1 MTRSSYTAATTPYR
15 KRMSKKYARKKRYTL
30 FRIEWKYGDY
40 LPDVR
45 LRNRWHKASSF
56 RKRHSGGK
64 WNPEHRRFE
73 WRGSKRRITHATKD
87 CLILISI
94 FTILF
99 SYHQTIAQPTSPNYR
114 MKSLH
119 TITPRK
125 ETIVQFSKFALVGVL
140 NTAISLAVFYLLYN
154 LFSIN
159 YPIANLVS
167 YIIGVINSFFWNKL
181 WVFRR
186 GSGNMVRESLIF
198 LLVFAVSYSIQYI
211 SLWGMVE
218 VAGIKPQLGPTPC
231 HGRLYDSKLL
241 IESLRH
247 IQKINR
253 IMKPASKNILFGLL
267 FIISISTLLPI
278 LGLTHFQHQRG
289 TARSHCCRKYA
300 RRRELDSSA
309 QQRRRYCI

>member
-1 MTRSSYTAATTPYR
+1 
-15 KRMSKKYARKKRYTL
+15 
-30 FRIEWKYGDY
+30 
-40 LPDVR
+40 
-45 LRNRWHKASSF
+45 
-56 RKRHSGGK
+56 
-64 WNPEHRRFE
+64 
-73 WRGSKRRITHATKD
+73 
-87 CLILISI
+87 
-94 FTILF
+94 
-99 SYHQTIAQPTSPNYR
+99 

-125 ETIVQFSKFALVGVL
+125 ETIVQFSKFALVGAL

-218 VAGIKPQLGPTPC
+218 VAGINPNWAQLPAMAVYTIVN
-231 HGRLYDSKLL
+231 YLL
-241 IESLRH
+241 
-247 IQKINR
+247 NR
-253 IMKPASKNILFGLL
+253 YVTFKK
-267 FIISISTLLPI
+267 
-278 LGLTHFQHQRG
+278 
-289 TARSHCCRKYA
+289 
-300 RRRELDSSA
+300 
-309 QQRRRYCI
+309 

>member
-1 MTRSSYTAATTPYR
+1 MESIKKKNNIRHKGLSYSY
-15 KRMSKKYARKKRYTL
+15 SY
-30 FRIEWKYGDY
+30 F
-40 LPDVR
+40 
-45 LRNRWHKASSF
+45 S
-56 RKRHSGGK
+56 
-64 WNPEHRRFE
+64 
-73 WRGSKRRITHATKD
+73 
-87 CLILISI
+87 
-94 FTILF
+94 ILF
-99 SYHQTIAQPTSPNYR
+99 SYHQTIAKPTSPNYR

-198 LLVFAVSYSIQYI
+198 LLVFAVCYSIQYI

-218 VAGIKPQLGPTPC
+218 VAGINPNWAQLPAMAVYTIVN
-231 HGRLYDSKLL
+231 YLL
-241 IESLRH
+241 
-247 IQKINR
+247 NR
-253 IMKPASKNILFGLL
+253 YVTFKK
-267 FIISISTLLPI
+267 
-278 LGLTHFQHQRG
+278 
-289 TARSHCCRKYA
+289 
-300 RRRELDSSA
+300 
-309 QQRRRYCI
+309 